1 MKSSSGYIY
10 SEESSPGLGR
20 MMLDPTLPNEFNT
33 AIQPISS
40 VNRIRP
46 TISISRGLSPKI
58 RKPVLPRLPKI
69 KPPKVTPVVRELAKK
84 PTSTDQPATTKSE
97 PVATQK
103 KPINKKMI
111 ALAGAGILGAGIL
124 FKILR

>member
-20 MMLDPTLPNEFNT
+20 MVLDPTLPIELNT
-33 AIQPISS
+33 AIRPVSTG
-40 VNRIRP
+40 VTRRP
-46 TISISRGLSPKI
+46 TISIPRGLSPRM
-58 RKPVLPRLPKI
+58 RKPVLPKLPKI
-69 KPPKVTPVVRELAKK
+69 TPPKVTPVIRDLADK
-84 PTSTDQPATTKSE
+84 PKEATNPTTTKSE

-103 KPINKKMI
+103 PSISKKMMVM
-111 ALAGAGILGAGIL
+111 AGAGIVGAGIL

>member
-20 MMLDPTLPNEFNT
+20 MVLDPTLPIELNT
-33 AIQPISS
+33 AIRPVSTG
-40 VNRIRP
+40 VTRRP
-46 TISISRGLSPKI
+46 TISIPRGLSPRM
-58 RKPVLPRLPKI
+58 RKPVLPKLPKI
-69 KPPKVTPVVRELAKK
+69 TPPKVTPVVRDLTKK
-84 PTSTDQPATTKSE
+84 PVATAQPSITKSE
-97 PVATQK
+97 PVATQE

-111 ALAGAGILGAGIL
+111 ALAGAGIVGAGIL

>member
-10 SEESSPGLGR
+10 SEESSPGLGN
-20 MMLDPTLPNEFNT
+20 MMLDPTLPTELNT
-33 AIQPISS
+33 AIQPVSS
-40 VNRIRP
+40 VSRIRP
-46 TISISRGLSPKI
+46 TISISPGPTSRI
-58 RKPVLPRLPKI
+58 RRPILPRLPKI
-69 KPPKVTPVVRELAKK
+69 KRPKVIPVVRDLAKK
-84 PTSTDQPATTKSE
+84 PTATAQPTTTKSE

-111 ALAGAGILGAGIL
+111 ALAGTGIVGAGIL

>member
-20 MMLDPTLPNEFNT
+20 MMLDPTLPTELNT
-33 AIQPISS
+33 AIQPVSS
-40 VNRIRP
+40 IGTIRP
-46 TISISRGLSPKI
+46 TISISRGISPRI
-58 RKPVLPRLPKI
+58 RKPVLPRLPKF
-69 KPPKVTPVVRELAKK
+69 KPPKVTPVVRDLAKK
-84 PTSTDQPATTKSE
+84 STATAQPATTKSE

-103 KPINKKMI
+103 KPTSMKMI
-111 ALAGAGILGAGIL
+111 ALAGAGIVGAGIL

>member
-10 SEESSPGLGR
+10 SEERSPGLGR
-20 MMLDPTLPNEFNT
+20 MMLDPTLPTELNT
-33 AIQPISS
+33 TIQPVSS
-40 VNRIRP
+40 IRSIRP
-46 TISISRGLSPKI
+46 TISISRGLSPRI
-58 RKPVLPRLPKI
+58 RKPVLPGLPKI
-69 KPPKVTPVVRELAKK
+69 KPPKVTPVVRDLAKK
-84 PTSTDQPATTKSE
+84 PTAAVQPVTTKSE

-111 ALAGAGILGAGIL
+111 ALTGAGIVGAGIL

>member
-20 MMLDPTLPNEFNT
+20 MMLDPTLPTELNT
-33 AIQPISS
+33 AIQPVSSIS
-40 VNRIRP
+40 RIRP
-46 TISISRGLSPKI
+46 TISISPRI

-69 KPPKVTPVVRELAKK
+69 KPTKVTPVVRDLTKK
-84 PTSTDQPATTKSE
+84 PTATAQPSTTKSE

-103 KPINKKMI
+103 KPINTKMI
-111 ALAGAGILGAGIL
+111 ALAGAGIVGAGIL